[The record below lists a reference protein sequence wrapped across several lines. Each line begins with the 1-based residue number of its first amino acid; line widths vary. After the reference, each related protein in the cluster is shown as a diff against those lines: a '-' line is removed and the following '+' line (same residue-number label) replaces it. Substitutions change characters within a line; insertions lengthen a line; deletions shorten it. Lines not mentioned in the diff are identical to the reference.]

1 MIFAFSGEPM
11 GYEHLFGKSDLAL
24 LYDWLQETGELYMD
38 LDRPH
43 SGGSNNGVHFIE
55 SLAALKGIVS
65 HERHPEV
72 YISIFRLKQY
82 PIRGIA
88 GDSLLAT
95 VLEQIPDRQW
105 FSIVSLG
112 DGPLAPCNVIGFGD
126 CHDEMR
132 EEFARLEGKHV
143 RVGQNPYDLAD
154 TFSNRPEEVFVV
166 YSYKHPPSVSKNRTA
181 YDPYDSEPDRYR
193 PYIDF
198 W

>member
-82 PIRGIA
+82 PIRGIV

-132 EEFARLEGKHV
+132 EEFARLEGKH
-143 RVGQNPYDLAD
+143 RCFWPGSPLQLRRAD
-154 TFSNRPEEVFVV
+154 FMRPLTRAR
-166 YSYKHPPSVSKNRTA
+166 RTPVIDHRGRA
-181 YDPYDSEPDRYR
+181 PDASRLWV
-193 PYIDF
+193 PE
-198 W
+198 